1 MIYPRK
7 RMAEKLKEGA
17 PSGTVFQ
24 CSDSGWVNTE
34 LFIQWFKFF
43 LNVIP
48 PARPVLLLLDGHAS
62 HVSIDVIE
70 VAHANDVHMLCLPAH
85 TTHLLQPLDVGVF
98 KSLKAHYYK
107 ACKQYIVANPGRV
120 VTSEV
125 IASLLAVAWPQSITP
140 VNIMGGFKKSGVY
153 PLNPG
158 AITDRE
164 LAPSKA
170 MKPKTSSTWSPG
182 SNDTQATDES
192 RFQTR
197 YEEGYDLYDEQYL
210 TWLRHHHPESVSA
223 YLESSKS
230 DSTSCSISAGTYV
243 SIIDKAVVCNYLT
256 NVLFCSGVSEGSSK
270 SVASGTSSDLSELLA
285 LPKPRLQ
292 KKKRVAVNSE
302 AKCITDDDVLLEL
315 KTKAREKEEKDKEK
329 ERRREERKLN
339 KEAKLKEKA
348 ALKKKPQKTRRKSQ
362 RKTVVEKLQ
371 DLSLSDS
378 EAECPECGLLYGEDD
393 SLWIQCDACGAWW
406 DVNCAGVSDIPDS
419 FVCRKCK

>member
-1 MIYPRK
+1 MCI
-7 RMAEKLKEGA
+7 
-17 PSGTVFQ
+17 PST
-24 CSDSGWVNTE
+24 
-34 LFIQWFKFF
+34 
-43 LNVIP
+43 
-48 PARPVLLLLDGHAS
+48 R
-62 HVSIDVIE
+62 
-70 VAHANDVHMLCLPAH
+70 
-85 TTHLLQPLDVGVF
+85 
-98 KSLKAHYYK
+98 
-107 ACKQYIVANPGRV
+107 
-120 VTSEV
+120 
-125 IASLLAVAWPQSITP
+125 
-140 VNIMGGFKKSGVY
+140 
-153 PLNPG
+153 G

-315 KTKAREKEEKDKEK
+315 KTKAREKEEKEKEK

-339 KEAKLKEKA
+339 TEAKLKEKA
-348 ALKKKPQKTRRKSQ
+348 ALKK
-362 RKTVVEKLQ
+362 
-371 DLSLSDS
+371 
-378 EAECPECGLLYGEDD
+378 
-393 SLWIQCDACGAWW
+393 
-406 DVNCAGVSDIPDS
+406 
-419 FVCRKCK
+419 